1 MRCWKKLLSLR
12 FYEAASNGINPES
25 LQRAD
30 DDDSGRWDPI
40 TYEKFK
46 LFFRGES
53 FGFR

>member
-1 MRCWKKLLSLR
+1 MALTQNHSK
-12 FYEAASNGINPES
+12 
-25 LQRAD
+25 RAD

-46 LFFRGES
+46 LFLELNGGES